1 MTTSDVAPQ
10 DMPKGDAYHWLAL
23 QAIRFAN
30 DADELRKWWR
40 DENRKRDHF
49 GLTEDQN
56 GTLID
61 ACKAKIEELG
71 DKPKDQKKK
80 QQDRRRARRRAAI

>member
-1 MTTSDVAPQ
+1 MDETEPADL
-10 DMPKGDAYHWLAL
+10 PKGEAYLWLAL
-23 QAIRFAN
+23 QAIKFAT
-30 DADELRKWWR
+30 DADDLRKWWR
-40 DENRKRDHF
+40 DEDRRRERF

-56 GTLID
+56 KTLID

-71 DKPKDQKKK
+71 DRPKDQKKK